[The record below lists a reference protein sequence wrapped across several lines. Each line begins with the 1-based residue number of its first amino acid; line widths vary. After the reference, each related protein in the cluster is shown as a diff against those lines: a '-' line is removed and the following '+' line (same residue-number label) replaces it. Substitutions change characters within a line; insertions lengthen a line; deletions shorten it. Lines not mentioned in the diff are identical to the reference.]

1 MNEIACPYCGVKKM
15 LGRLCPEC
23 GRVWKTV
30 FVISYR
36 SNYGLQEMEV
46 EGFDNAQ
53 DQVASIVNA
62 GCFLL
67 GIKETE
73 VRK

>member
-1 MNEIACPYCGVKKM
+1 MNEIACPYCGAKKM

-23 GRVWKTV
+23 GRVGKTV

-36 SNYGLQEMEV
+36 SNYGLQEIEV

>member
-1 MNEIACPYCGVKKM
+1 MCI
-15 LGRLCPEC
+15 RD
-23 GRVWKTV
+23 R
-30 FVISYR
+30 
-36 SNYGLQEMEV
+36 EMEV

-62 GCFLL
+62 GCFLM

>member
-1 MNEIACPYCGVKKM
+1 MNEIACPYCGAKKM

-23 GRVWKTV
+23 GRVGKAV

>member
-1 MNEIACPYCGVKKM
+1 MSEIACPYCGAEKT
-15 LGRLCPEC
+15 LGYLCPEC
-23 GRVWKTV
+23 GRAGKTV
-30 FVISYR
+30 FVLAYR

-67 GIKETE
+67 GIKEME

>member
-1 MNEIACPYCGVKKM
+1 MNEIACPYCGAKKM

-23 GRVWKTV
+23 GRVGKTV
-30 FVISYR
+30 FVIAYR
-36 SNYGLQEMEV
+36 SNYGFQEMEV

-67 GIKETE
+67 GIKEME